1 MIFRWIT
8 IFLIILVISACSSAN
23 ASQTTEP
30 PFSSTSTPASTTAID
45 GATLV
50 SQRCTACHSMSR
62 IESAH
67 HSAAEWQT
75 IVDSMIRRGARLTP
89 EEETVV
95 VNYLAATYG
104 P

>member
-1 MIFRWIT
+1 
-8 IFLIILVISACSSAN
+8 
-23 ASQTTEP
+23 
-30 PFSSTSTPASTTAID
+30 
-45 GATLV
+45 
-50 SQRCTACHSMSR
+50 MSR

>member
-1 MIFRWIT
+1 MIFRWIS

-23 ASQTTEP
+23 VSQATEP
-30 PFSSTSTPASTTAID
+30 PSSSTSSPASTNTID

-50 SQRCTACHSMSR
+50 NQRCTVCHSISR
-62 IESAH
+62 IDSAH

-75 IVDSMIRRGARLTP
+75 IVGSMIRRGAQLTP

>member
-1 MIFRWIT
+1 MIFRWIS
-8 IFLIILVISACSSAN
+8 IFLIILIISACSSAN
-23 ASQTTEP
+23 VSQATEP
-30 PFSSTSTPASTTAID
+30 LSSSTSPPASTSTID

-50 SQRCTACHSMSR
+50 SQRCTACHPITR

-67 HSAAEWQT
+67 HSAAQWQT
-75 IVDSMIRRGARLTP
+75 IVDSMIRRGAQLTP